1 MSDSIS
7 QIKTDNQTSGLKEIF
22 QDEVKLSR
30 LLLLISGVILI
41 FVGITLSRNSS
52 QDNSSQNNI
61 IIAGEVTS
69 FSQEPVSID
78 KKLLQ
83 TNDKQKDKL
92 PPVRIVIPSVNI
104 DLPVKEAKVVKGYW
118 EVFPDRAGFGLGS
131 TYPGEIGNQV
141 IFAHAR
147 TGLFLP
153 LKKVKIK
160 DKIFVSTKTKLFTY
174 QVTTIKEVYPNNT
187 DIIGMTDEK
196 TLTLYTCTG
205 FSDSKRLIVAAK
217 EMII

>member
-1 MSDSIS
+1 MSDAIS
-7 QIKTDNQTSGLKEIF
+7 SIKTDNKTAGL
-22 QDEVKLSR
+22 KLSR
-30 LLLLISGVILI
+30 FLLLISGVVLI
-41 FVGITLSRNSS
+41 FVGIKLSGDS

-69 FSQEPVSID
+69 FSQEPVRID

-83 TNDKQKDKL
+83 ANDKQKDKL
-92 PPVRIVIPSVNI
+92 PPVRIVIPSANI

-118 EVFPDRAGFGLGS
+118 EVFPDRAGFGMGS

-153 LKKVKIK
+153 LKKVKVK

-174 QVTTIKEVYPNNT
+174 KVIAIKEVNPNNT
-187 DIIGMTDEK
+187 DIIGVTDEK

-205 FSDSKRLIVAAK
+205 FSDSKRLIVIAT

>member
-1 MSDSIS
+1 MSDAIP
-7 QIKTDNQTSGLKEIF
+7 QIKIDSQTAGL
-22 QDEVKLSR
+22 KLSR
-30 LLLLISGVILI
+30 FLLLISGVIFV
-41 FVGITLSRNSS
+41 FVGIKLSRDSRNASP
-52 QDNSSQNNI
+52 QNNI

-69 FSQEPVSID
+69 FSQEPIKVD

-83 TNDKQKDKL
+83 ENDKQKDKL
-92 PPVRIVIPSVNI
+92 PPVRIIIPSVNI
-104 DLPVKEAKVVKGYW
+104 DLSVKEAKIVNGYW

-147 TGLFLP
+147 QGLFLP

-160 DKIFVSTKTKLFTY
+160 DKIIVASKTKLFTY
-174 QVTTIKEVYPNNT
+174 LVTAIKEVNPNNT
-187 DIIGMTDEK
+187 DIIGLTNEK

-205 FSDSKRLIVAAK
+205 FSDSKRLIVIAK